1 MFIRA
6 LFVGLLLG
14 LARKGHATNISLTVD
29 LGYSKYQGS
38 NVANGVSQWL
48 GIRYAA
54 APVGDLRF
62 RAPADPVPDNSSH
75 VANAV
80 CASIAYEIF
89 N

>member
-1 MFIRA
+1 MLIPA
-6 LFVGLLLG
+6 LSVGLLLG
-14 LARKGHATNISLTVD
+14 LPRQGHATNITLIVD
-29 LGYSKYQGS
+29 LGYSRYQGS

-48 GIRYAA
+48 GIQYAA

-80 CASIAYEIF
+80 CASIANEVLG
-89 N
+89 

>member
-80 CASIAYEIF
+80 CASIAYDIF
-89 N
+89 G

>member
-1 MFIRA
+1 MLIPDLFI
-6 LFVGLLLG
+6 GLLLG
-14 LARKGHATNISLTVD
+14 LAGKGHATNISLTVD

-38 NVANGVSQWL
+38 YVANCVSLWL

-62 RAPADPVPDNSSH
+62 RAPGDPVPDNSSH

-80 CASIAYEIF
+80 CASIAYDIF
-89 N
+89 G

>member
-1 MFIRA
+1 MLIRA
-6 LFVGLLLG
+6 PFVGFLLG
-14 LARKGHATNISLTVD
+14 FAMKGFATNISLTVD

-80 CASIAYEIF
+80 CASIAPEIF
-89 N
+89 G

>member
-14 LARKGHATNISLTVD
+14 LARKGHATNSSLTFD

-80 CASIAYEIF
+80 CASIAYDIF
-89 N
+89 G